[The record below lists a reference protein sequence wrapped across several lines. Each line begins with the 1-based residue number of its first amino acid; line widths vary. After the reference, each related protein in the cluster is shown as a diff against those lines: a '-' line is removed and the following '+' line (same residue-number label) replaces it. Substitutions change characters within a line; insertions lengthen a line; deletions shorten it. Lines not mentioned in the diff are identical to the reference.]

1 MELAPNTVSFIGF
14 SPKQELPVTQR
25 NWSTQRWQVTPAGST
40 NDAVTFPLAWY
51 SGVVK

>member
-1 MELAPNTVSFIGF
+1 MLGA
-14 SPKQELPVTQR
+14 SPKQELLVTQR

-40 NDAVTFPLAWY
+40 NQVVTSPAAST